1 MSINNDDENSV
12 SFCRHCGAEVE
23 ANDKFCQKCG
33 KSLIREAKCVRCK
46 SSIPEGAKFCPACGG
61 KVGKSR
67 NEDEYDEDEYDEDE
81 YDEDEYDEDEY
92 DEDEYDED
100 EYDEDEYDEDEYD
113 EDETETYSDNSKG
126 TEYAKKIAKG
136 AALGIG
142 LSMISPAAVPLAL
155 LGKVAYD
162 KFKKKK

>member
-92 DEDEYDED
+92 DEDE
-100 EYDEDEYDEDEYD
+100 
-113 EDETETYSDNSKG
+113 TETYSDNSKG

>member
-100 EYDEDEYDEDEYD
+100 EYDEDEYDEDE
-113 EDETETYSDNSKG
+113 TETYSDNSKG

>member
-1 MSINNDDENSV
+1 MEIIMSINNDDENSV

-92 DEDEYDED
+92 DEDE
-100 EYDEDEYDEDEYD
+100 
-113 EDETETYSDNSKG
+113 TETYSDNSKG